1 MGSEVPFSIHSLHPK
16 ETEPIGKAAEVPARS
31 VLILGSCVHMGA
43 EVGLGRLPRVNLF
56 VLEYG
61 TGVCSNLGED
71 GYRSHVFY
79 FLCSDALTWSQG

>member
-1 MGSEVPFSIHSLHPK
+1 MGSEVPFSIHSLYPK

-31 VLILGSCVHMGA
+31 VLILSSCVHMGA

-61 TGVCSNLGED
+61 IGVSSNRGED
-71 GYRSHVFY
+71 GYRSHVISFSV
-79 FLCSDALTWSQG
+79 L